1 MTIGLLVQRAAA
13 RFGDRP
19 AVQGPEGT
27 RTFAELAGR
36 AVGLAR
42 GLLSLGLKPGDRV
55 LELLPNGCA
64 LVESDVA
71 LAMAGLV
78 RVPLNP
84 RLGPA
89 EWERIADDCGARAL
103 VYDARFAGETEAL
116 RSSLCAVVSGDAPG
130 RRVEDLVAGGSW
142 ATGGP
147 LDDRGSGRSTAIG
160 GALDDLVG
168 LAYSSG
174 TTGRPKGAR
183 RTHRNRIASALAMT
197 HEVLGGPPASDAV
210 YLHAGPAIHT
220 SGLFVLPFLMAGA
233 RQVFLDHADA
243 PAILAA
249 IDEHNVTHT
258 ALVPTMVSRLAAIAG
273 GTPLRMLAYA
283 GAPMPSGQIRRASER
298 LTPNLVQYYGLVE
311 AMPPLTVLDAAEHAR
326 GLAGEPEL
334 LASAGRVC
342 LAIDLRVVDEDGRP
356 LPDGEPGEVVVRG
369 DPVTPGYFNA
379 EGRADLGKSFVNGRL
394 RTGDIG
400 HLGPG
405 GRLWLTDRRNDLIIT
420 GGYNVYPREVEDVI
434 AGIDGVADAAVVGLA
449 DQDWGQRVVAV
460 YTCSDRPI
468 AAEEVLRHCRL
479 ALPAHK
485 RPKSAR
491 PVSSLPL
498 NATGKISRREVLR
511 RLEAGESW

>member
-13 RFGDRP
+13 RFGDRR
-19 AVQGPEGT
+19 AVQGPDGA

-36 AVGLAR
+36 ASGLAR
-42 GLLSLGLKPGDRV
+42 GLLSLGLSPGDRV

-64 LVESDVA
+64 LVESDLA

-103 VYDARFAGETEAL
+103 IYDARFAEDTEAL
-116 RSSLCAVVSGDAPG
+116 RSGLQAVVSGDAPG
-130 RRVEDLVAGGSW
+130 RRLDDLV
-142 ATGGP
+142 TGGP
-147 LDDRGSGRSTAIG
+147 VPIG
-160 GALDDLVG
+160 VLPDDLVG

-197 HEVLGGPPASDAV
+197 HEVLGGPPAADAV

-220 SGLFVLPFLMAGA
+220 SGLFVLPWLMAGA
-233 RQVFLDHADA
+233 PQVFLDHADA
-243 PAILAA
+243 ATILAA
-249 IDEHNVTHT
+249 VEEHRVTHT
-258 ALVPTMVSRLAAIAG
+258 ALVPTMVSRLAEAAD

-283 GAPMPSGQIRRASER
+283 GAPMPPGQIRRASER
-298 LTPNLVQYYGLVE
+298 LTPHLVQYYGLVE
-311 AMPPLTVLDAAEHAR
+311 AMPPLTVLDADDHAR
-326 GLAGEPEL
+326 GLAGEPGL
-334 LASAGRVC
+334 LTSAGRVC
-342 LAIDLRVVDEDGRP
+342 LAIDLRVVDEEGRP
-356 LPDGEPGEVVVRG
+356 LPDGEQGEVVVRG
-369 DPVTPGYFNA
+369 DPVTPGYHNA
-379 EGRADLGKSFVNGRL
+379 EGRADLGKGFTNGWL

-405 GRLWLTDRRNDLIIT
+405 GRLWLTDRRNDMIIT
-420 GGYNVYPREVEDVI
+420 GGYNVYPREIEDVI
-434 AGIDGVADAAVVGLA
+434 AGVDGVAEAAVVGLA
-449 DQDWGQRVVAV
+449 DGEWGQRVAAV
-460 YTCSDRPI
+460 YTCLAGRRIEPD
-468 AAEEVLRHCRL
+468 EVLRRCRA

-485 RPKSAR
+485 RPKSALS
-491 PVSSLPL
+491 VTSLPL

-511 RLEAGESW
+511 RMEAGERW